1 MQESQEREE
10 KHKNNEGENED
21 QDICK
26 LCGFSEQ
33 PLTKGYTPKKLK
45 RTRKPSAK
53 ATANKEKYNWIACC
67 TCKKWFHIAYLR
79 SKKVPR
85 V

>member
-21 QDICK
+21 EDICK

-45 RTRKPSAK
+45 RTRKP
-53 ATANKEKYNWIACC
+53 
-67 TCKKWFHIAYLR
+67 
-79 SKKVPR
+79 
-85 V
+85 